1 MRDPEA
7 ILAITEQELQIRAQS
22 SYFVGR
28 ASCFE
33 ELEASLKREAGEL
46 FSNGRGERAEHLRE
60 IAANM
65 RLGAK
70 DARERQKV
78 LDEHV
83 TALEA
88 ERVAQC
94 KP

>member
-1 MRDPEA
+1 MRDPEETFT
-7 ILAITEQELQIRAQS
+7 ITEQELEIRAQS

-33 ELEASLKREAGEL
+33 GLEANFKKEAGEL
-46 FSNGRGERAEHLRE
+46 FANGQDERAEHLRE

-83 TALEA
+83 AQMEA
-88 ERVAQC
+88 ERTA
-94 KP
+94 P